1 MYALKEYSD
10 LLQFTYKSPFSFATH
25 SSIGCG
31 GIVPLAIYPQ
41 TVEETVEAVQKVRSL
56 RLPYAIVGNVTNTL
70 AAEPLS
76 TRIVICMK
84 NVRNFTPNGNV
95 VFVGAGLS
103 AAALIKKCLA
113 LSLGGVEFL
122 EGIPCTLGGALYMNA
137 GVSGAYIADVVDSV
151 LVLRNGKVCNVP
163 KSECGYAYKTSVFM
177 HNDDVILGATLC
189 LQQRERECIIQTL
202 AQYRERRAHLPKGKS
217 MGCIFKN
224 PSGQIAGKLLEGAG
238 LKGLHI
244 GGAHVSPL
252 HANFIIN
259 DGKATTQD
267 IKALIAVMKNAVFA
281 QYNVALQEEIQY
293 IE

>member
-1 MYALKEYSD
+1 MYALEKYSD
-10 LLQFTYKSPFSFATH
+10 LLQFTYKSPFSFAAH

-31 GIVPLAIYPQ
+31 GVAPLAIYPQ
-41 TVEETVEAVQKVRSL
+41 TVEETVEAVLKVRSL
-56 RLPYAIVGNVTNTL
+56 KLPYAIVGNGTNTL
-70 AAEPLS
+70 AAEPLA

-95 VFVGAGLS
+95 VFVGAGFS
-103 AAALIKKCLA
+103 VAALIKKCLA

-163 KSECGYAYKTSVFM
+163 KAECGYAYKTSVFM

-189 LQQRERECIIQTL
+189 LRQQERDCIVQTL
-202 AQYRERRAHLPKGKS
+202 ARYRERRAHLPKGKS

-224 PSGQIAGKLLEGAG
+224 PAGQIAGKLLEGAG
-238 LKGLHI
+238 LKGLRI
-244 GGAHVSPL
+244 GGAYVSPL

-259 DGKATTQD
+259 DGEATTQD

-281 QYNVALQEEIQY
+281 QYNVALEEEIQY